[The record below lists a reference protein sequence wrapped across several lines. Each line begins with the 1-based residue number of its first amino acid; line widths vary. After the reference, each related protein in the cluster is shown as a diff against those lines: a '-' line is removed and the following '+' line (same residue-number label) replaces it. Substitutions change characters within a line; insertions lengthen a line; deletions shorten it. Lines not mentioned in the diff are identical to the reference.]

1 MMDVKSYLSRTHYRV
16 VGLLHVVKRY
26 PISNYEGLNGQLSE
40 RQSLLVGQRYI
51 AVCRAKKKAIK
62 AVVIGVTAILFVG
75 GIGLGF
81 MISAG

>member
-1 MMDVKSYLSRTHYRV
+1 
-16 VGLLHVVKRY
+16 VKRY
-26 PISNYEGLNGQLSE
+26 PISNYEGLSGQLSE

-51 AVCRAKKKAIK
+51 AVCRARKKAIK
-62 AVVIGVTAILFVG
+62 AIAIAVMAILFIG